1 MSPANWSIIA
11 AILGGSFGAA
21 LVSLI
26 QFLISRKDRKDGQ
39 NNEITTALAGVKS
52 ELDTLRNEIA
62 EDRATDARIRILS
75 FSDEVRHNVR
85 HSKESFDQINLDID
99 TYRRYC
105 DGHPDYKNN
114 RAVMAIANIER
125 VYADCLR
132 KQDFLE

>member
-1 MSPANWSIIA
+1 MNWGIIA
-11 AILGGSFGAA
+11 GLFGGAFGAS

-26 QFLISRKDRKDGQ
+26 QFFVSRKDKKNDRIDAIAIAVT
-39 NNEITTALAGVKS
+39 EIKNDQVS
-52 ELDTLRNEIA
+52 MRNEIA
-62 EDRATDARIRILS
+62 EDRATDARIRILG
-75 FSDEVRHNVR
+75 FSDEVRHNVK

-125 VYADCLR
+125 VYAECLR

>member
-1 MSPANWSIIA
+1 MIPMNWGIIA
-11 AILGGSFGAA
+11 GLMSGAFGAS

-26 QFLISRKDRKDGQ
+26 QFMITRKDKKDDKFDAIAADVAEIK
-39 NNEITTALAGVKS
+39 NEQVS
-52 ELDTLRNEIA
+52 MRNEIA
-62 EDRATDARIRILS
+62 EDRATNARIRILS

-125 VYADCLR
+125 VYAECLR

>member
-1 MSPANWSIIA
+1 MNWEIIA
-11 AILGGSFGAA
+11 GLFGGAFGAS

-26 QFLISRKDRKDGQ
+26 QFFVSRKDKKNDRIDAIAEAVAEIK
-39 NNEITTALAGVKS
+39 NEQAS
-52 ELDTLRNEIA
+52 MRNEIA
-62 EDRATDARIRILS
+62 ENRATDARIRILS
-75 FSDEVRHNVR
+75 FSDEVRHSVK

-105 DGHPDYKNN
+105 DGHTDYKNN

-125 VYADCLR
+125 VYAECLK

>member
-1 MSPANWSIIA
+1 MNWGIIA
-11 AILGGSFGAA
+11 GLFGGAFGAS

-26 QFLISRKDRKDGQ
+26 QFFVSRKDKKNDRIDAIATDVAEIK
-39 NNEITTALAGVKS
+39 NEQAS
-52 ELDTLRNEIA
+52 LRNEIA

-75 FSDEVRHNVR
+75 FSDEVRHNVK
-85 HSKESFDQINLDID
+85 HSKESFDQVNLDID

-105 DGHPDYKNN
+105 ESHPDYKNN

-125 VYADCLR
+125 VYAECLR

>member
-1 MSPANWSIIA
+1 MNWGIIA
-11 AILGGSFGAA
+11 GLFGGAFGAS

-26 QFLISRKDRKDGQ
+26 QFFVSRKDKKNDRIDAIAIAVT
-39 NNEITTALAGVKS
+39 EIKNDQAS
-52 ELDTLRNEIA
+52 MRNEIA

-75 FSDEVRHNVR
+75 FSDEVRHNVK

-125 VYADCLR
+125 VYAECLR

>member
-1 MSPANWSIIA
+1 MNWGIIA
-11 AILGGSFGAA
+11 GLFGGAFGAS

-26 QFLISRKDRKDGQ
+26 QFFVSRKDKKNDRIDAIAADVA
-39 NNEITTALAGVKS
+39 EIKNKQAS
-52 ELDTLRNEIA
+52 LRDEIA

-75 FSDEVRHNVR
+75 FSDEVRHNVK

-125 VYADCLR
+125 VYAECLR

>member
-1 MSPANWSIIA
+1 MIPMSWEIVVALFSGA
-11 AILGGSFGAA
+11 FGAS
-21 LVSLI
+21 LVNLFI
-26 QFLISRKDRKDGQ
+26 FLIKRKDDKDGQ
-39 NNEITTALAGVKS
+39 NDKLATAIAGVKT
-52 ELDTLRNEIA
+52 ELDTMRNEIA

-99 TYRRYC
+99 TYKRYC

-125 VYADCLR
+125 VYVECLR
-132 KQDFLE
+132 KNDFLE